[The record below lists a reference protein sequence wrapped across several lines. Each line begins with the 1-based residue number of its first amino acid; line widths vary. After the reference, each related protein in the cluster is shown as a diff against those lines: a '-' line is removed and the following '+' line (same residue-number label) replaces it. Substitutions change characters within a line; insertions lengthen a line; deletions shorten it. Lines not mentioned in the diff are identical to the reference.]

1 MASSETTPV
10 DNGLWGVVEI
20 MGRRTRAGLLSDV
33 QLGGATL
40 LRIEHPSRA
49 DHTGAEPLCEYYAA
63 SAIFAIRP
71 CSRDDAEKVAA
82 WAWAAPMP
90 ARGELSPAFADL
102 VDDEDDDMGPDDDD
116 EPTDIEDYR

>member
-1 MASSETTPV
+1 MTSSETVPI
-10 DNGLWGVVEI
+10 DPGLWGVVEI

-49 DHTGAEPLCEYYAA
+49 DHTGTEPLCEYYAA

-71 CSRDDAEKVAA
+71 CSREDAEKVAA
-82 WAWAAPMP
+82 WAWPGALP
-90 ARGELSPAFADL
+90 ARGELAPAFSDL
-102 VDDEDDDMGPDDDD
+102 TDAEIDDDD
-116 EPTDIEDYR
+116 HDDDYDGPGF